1 MGKEMKD
8 TTNKKHIGNNY
19 KSKNE
24 YYSYRKNGHFH
35 WKYHEVKR
43 VHPHPNSLITFV
55 CSQVLV
61 AHTLHKLSFGSGA
74 TKLDMR

>member
-35 WKYHEVKR
+35 LKISR
-43 VHPHPNSLITFV
+43 
-55 CSQVLV
+55 
-61 AHTLHKLSFGSGA
+61 G
-74 TKLDMR
+74 